1 MLQGRLIQLRPLRE
15 ADLDAMYAAHT
26 NISDRGPH
34 FPLGVLPS
42 PPFGASSPRT
52 ASGSRTKAR
61 C

>member
-1 MLQGRLIQLRPLRE
+1 MLQGRLIQLRPVRA
-15 ADLDAMYAAHT
+15 ADLDAMYAAHA

-34 FPLGVLPS
+34 FPLG
-42 PPFGASSPRT
+42 ASLPRT